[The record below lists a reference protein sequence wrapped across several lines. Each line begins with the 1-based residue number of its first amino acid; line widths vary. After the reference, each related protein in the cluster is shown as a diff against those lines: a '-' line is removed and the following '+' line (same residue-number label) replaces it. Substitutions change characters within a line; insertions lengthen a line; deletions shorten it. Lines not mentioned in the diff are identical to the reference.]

1 MAGKEGLAA
10 ERVRALM
17 LRLVE
22 KLEAEVARFEA
33 ELPEEPAQR
42 IKFITDVARAGRAIV
57 VAEAGAIRAGQLVEG
72 VGQRNP
78 AGGAEDKDGDGMR
91 DDDFSEEQRADI
103 KARLEQ
109 KFLERAGLELKRRD
123 RPAAPGAEL
132 ATADSPLGSEAPKP
146 AAG

>member
-1 MAGKEGLAA
+1 
-10 ERVRALM
+10 M
-17 LRLVE
+17 LTLVE

-33 ELPEEPAQR
+33 DPPPEPAQR

-57 VAEAGAIRAGQLVEG
+57 VAEAGAMRAEQLVDG

-91 DDDFSEEQRADI
+91 DADISDEQFEEI

-109 KFLERAGLELKRRD
+109 KFLSEAGLEHKGRA
-123 RPAAPGAEL
+123 RPTSTRPGVAP
-132 ATADSPLGSEAPKP
+132 ADPKIGSPTPAPT
-146 AAG
+146 